1 MSLRRILAWGVLAAC
16 CLVLPGVDANAQ
28 SIPGLG
34 ELQQADTTTSQA
46 VPLPPAAIP
55 LEQVPRRL
63 EQDIERLHQ
72 IHRGL
77 GIDSGHSRA
86 RGELD
91 QILQGVGAILD
102 NFEALP
108 IQELHSS
115 DLRDFQQSLHR
126 EQSRLTRRS
135 NVLEKRFLELESDE
149 RELDRTRLEWALTRD
164 STGLDA
170 VLAPSFEA
178 GIDRILAA
186 ADSVG
191 FELESRLADLLQI
204 GDQVAVTGG
213 RISEALERIDDAES
227 LNRRMLLV
235 RDAPPLWRPAAV
247 LSEGRPAVGDV
258 TSFVSK
264 DIRAF
269 RQSIGADRDRVL
281 IHILLFFLTLALF
294 LRLRAG
300 SRDWPEDPNLDTAR
314 YMLSR
319 PYAAAALTAL
329 LATSWI
335 YPHASL
341 LVFDVALILTLLPVA
356 WLLPPLVLDAR
367 RPAVYGLFALFLASR
382 LVGALPPDSIARRL
396 VMLGLAIGSSVW
408 AVWLLRADRPGEG
421 KFVREGGWR
430 TLFRLGLK
438 LALAISV
445 VSAVLNIAG
454 WVDLGEVLI
463 EGVIPS
469 AYFAVVI
476 ALAAMI
482 LSGVARGIAFSRLA
496 SRSRAFSD
504 NRDRVLGLVT
514 TVIRLGALVTWSWG
528 ALAWFGVDQAILGR
542 LGALFTREFS
552 IGAVDI
558 SIGRVL
564 LFFLILWFA
573 TWVGRIVRVV
583 LRDDILASLSI
594 PSGQADAWATLAQ
607 WATLL
612 VGILFAAASAGI
624 GGGQMAVLAG
634 ALGVGIGFGLQNIVN
649 NFVSGFILI
658 FEQPIKVGDK
668 IEISSLGLLGEV
680 RRIGIRSS
688 TIRTFD
694 GADVVVPNSN
704 LIQSEV
710 INWTLSDTKRRIEV
724 AVGVKYG
731 TDPKRVL
738 ELLLAVARDSSRV
751 LKHPEPIALFKG
763 FGDSSLDF
771 ILRIWSATFEE
782 SIRLRSDIAVEV
794 NDALKAAGIE
804 IPFPQRDLHVRSIEP
819 DVGAAFSGGVRASEP
834 PPVPDPQE
842 EPGSPG

>member
-1 MSLRRILAWGVLAAC
+1 MSPRRTLAWGVLGAC
-16 CLVLPGVDANAQ
+16 CLVLPGNVSAQ

-34 ELQQADTTTSQA
+34 ELQQADTTGRQA
-46 VPLPPAAIP
+46 VPPPPAAIP
-55 LEQVPRRL
+55 LEQVPRRF
-63 EQDIERLHQ
+63 EQDIERLRQ
-72 IHRGL
+72 IHHGL
-77 GIDSGHSRA
+77 GIDSGYSRA

-102 NFEALP
+102 NFESLP

-115 DLRDFQQSLHR
+115 DLNDFRQSLQR

-135 NVLEKRFLELESDE
+135 NDLEKRFLELESDE
-149 RELDRTRLEWALTRD
+149 RESDRMRLEWALTRD
-164 STGLDA
+164 SAGLDT

-191 FELESRLADLLQI
+191 FELESRLADLLQVS
-204 GDQVAVTGG
+204 DQVAVTGG
-213 RISEALERIDDAES
+213 RIGDALERIDDAES
-227 LNRRMLLV
+227 LNRRMLLI

-247 LSEGRPAVGDV
+247 LSDGRPAVGDV

-269 RQSIGADRDRVL
+269 RQSLGADRDRAL

-300 SRDWPEDPNLDTAR
+300 SLDWPEDPDLDTAR
-314 YMLSR
+314 YLLSR

-356 WLLPPLVLDAR
+356 WLLPPLVLEAR

-382 LVGALPPDSIARRL
+382 LVGVLPPDSIARRL
-396 VMLGLAIGSSVW
+396 VMLGLAIGSAVW
-408 AVWLLRADRPGEG
+408 AAWLLRADRLGESN
-421 KFVREGGWR
+421 FVRGSWR
-430 TLFRLGLK
+430 TPFRLGLK
-438 LALAISV
+438 LALAISL

-469 AYFAVVI
+469 AYFGVVI

-482 LSGVARGIAFSRLA
+482 ISGVARGIAFSRLV

-514 TVIRLGALVTWSWG
+514 TVIRLGALVIWFWG
-528 ALAWFGVDQAILGR
+528 TLAWFGVDRAIFGR
-542 LGALFTREFS
+542 LGALFTHEFS

-573 TWVGRIVRVV
+573 TWVGRVVRVV

-594 PSGQADAWATLAQ
+594 SPGQADAWATLAQ

-688 TIRTFD
+688 TIRTVD

-738 ELLLAVARDSSRV
+738 ELLLAVARDNSRV
-751 LKHPEPIALFKG
+751 LSHPEPVALFTG

-771 ILRIWSATFEE
+771 ILRVWSATFDE

-794 NDALKAAGIE
+794 NDALKAAEIE
-804 IPFPQRDLHVRSIEP
+804 IPFPQRDLHVRSVDPDIE
-819 DVGAAFSGGVRASEP
+819 AAFSGGARAPEP
-834 PPVPDPQE
+834 SPATPDPSE
-842 EPGSPG
+842 EST